1 MRIILLLSFL
11 SINCISLAQK
21 NTSLVLKSK
30 THYNDS
36 LQIAKS
42 YSNSN
47 FYLIKNS
54 IVKKTLESTYTYN
67 NINLGKLYKIDLF
80 NPLQIKLF
88 YKDQNSIVILDNKLS
103 EIKKIN
109 FNYSDPLI
117 NVVAFSSAN
126 ENNIWVYD
134 EISMR
139 LKKYN
144 YIRNLFDSI
153 DIPIQGDVISLKA
166 NYNYCWLLTNNHLYK
181 FNYTGSL
188 IYKIQIREMD
198 SFNFYKNNLIFV
210 SNNNL
215 FLFDESDGRI
225 EKINYEKLLI
235 KDFFVIDET
244 LYIYDENFLNQFEIK
259 IN

>member
-21 NTSLVLKSK
+21 NISLILKSK

-36 LQIAKS
+36 LKIAKS

-67 NINLGKLYKIDLF
+67 NINLGELYKIDLF

-109 FNYSDPLI
+109 LRPLTTFMI
-117 NVVAFSSAN
+117 GNPN
-126 ENNIWVYD
+126 ENIND
-134 EISMR
+134 
-139 LKKYN
+139 
-144 YIRNLFDSI
+144 
-153 DIPIQGDVISLKA
+153 
-166 NYNYCWLLTNNHLYK
+166 LLETV
-181 FNYTGSL
+181 
-188 IYKIQIREMD
+188 
-198 SFNFYKNNLIFV
+198 SFWIKNN
-210 SNNNL
+210 
-215 FLFDESDGRI
+215 I
-225 EKINYEKLLI
+225 EVDPFIC
-235 KDFFVIDET
+235 T
-244 LYIYDENFLNQFEIK
+244 P
-259 IN
+259 